1 VSGVGS
7 DDRGTDNIG
16 KSDDV
21 VVNWFATS
29 IDMTRL
35 YLRATAERSRA
46 LGVERSFEALVA
58 VAARETRAHS
68 VAGFGKWA
76 PDPSKLRGNVRTMSK
91 SRAERH
97 SGVECPSF

>member
-1 VSGVGS
+1 VSKVGS

-16 KSDDV
+16 KSDHV

-58 VAARETRAHS
+58 VAARERRANFRS
-68 VAGFGKWA
+68 WVWKVGA
-76 PDPSKLRGNVRTMSK
+76 
-91 SRAERH
+91 
-97 SGVECPSF
+97 